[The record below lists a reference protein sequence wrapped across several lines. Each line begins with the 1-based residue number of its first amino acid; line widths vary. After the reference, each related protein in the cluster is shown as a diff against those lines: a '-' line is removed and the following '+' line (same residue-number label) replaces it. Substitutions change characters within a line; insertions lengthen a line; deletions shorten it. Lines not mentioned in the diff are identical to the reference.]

1 MVGVEWD
8 GVRGAARPD
17 SATCAEV
24 YVTSLKGETFVLAGK
39 PLDHNSAYEA
49 GRAAF
54 AAAVVRP
61 GNRYKVELGK
71 RALACALLAAAALEP

>member
-1 MVGVEWD
+1 
-8 GVRGAARPD
+8 
-17 SATCAEV
+17 
-24 YVTSLKGETFVLAGK
+24 VLAGK

-71 RALACALLAAAALEP
+71 RALARALLAAAALEI